1 MEFLVVP
8 ITDPLLVLKM
18 GNTISTYRATL
29 LATQDRIPIAVVH
42 TPFQRDIQLVSASFS
57 LEVTISLLL
66 TLKCSTK

>member
-8 ITDPLLVLKM
+8 ITDPLLVLIM

-29 LATQDRIPIAVVH
+29 PATQDRIPIAAVH
-42 TPFQRDIQLVSASFS
+42 TPFQLDIQLVSAGFS
-57 LEVTISLLL
+57 LEAIISLLL